1 MFFANDTNILN
12 RKINR
17 TMKDLQTW
25 FHANGVVI
33 NTEKTVAMSFRARQ
47 NKSFLKPDIHGVLI

>member
-1 MFFANDTNILN
+1 
-12 RKINR
+12 
-17 TMKDLQTW
+17 MKDLQTW